1 MGTDLHVEL
10 WRDEH
15 GVIREL
21 VQFGLDE
28 IGGACVIRECNNL
41 DALDGDVNEGD
52 TVIARF
58 GDPEDARDFLRDEG
72 FEPL

>member
-28 IGGACVIRECNNL
+28 IGGACVIRERNNL

-72 FEPL
+72 FELV

>member
-28 IGGACVIRECNNL
+28 IGGACIIRERNNL

-52 TVIARF
+52 MVIARF
-58 GDPEDARDFLRDEG
+58 GDPGDARDFLRDDG
-72 FEPL
+72 FEPV